1 MQTFRIAAVS
11 MNGRMG
17 QVDAVYADIER
28 YTQIAVDQ
36 GAKLVLYPE
45 VLIHGHNTP
54 NTWELAEKV
63 PNGPA
68 TDRLTA
74 IASKTGA
81 ILCVGLS
88 EKEDDIVFN
97 TQVLVG
103 PRGYI
108 GKQRK
113 IHMSRDEALFY
124 KGGRDLPV
132 FDLGFAKVGMV
143 ICYDQMFPELSR
155 ILTLKGAEVLLMPAA
170 ARLKTWTEDAAS
182 QQAAR
187 RVAANYYLTQI
198 PCRARE
204 NATFCVVADQA
215 GLAGTVSRYPAN
227 SPLQPYHPGGAFI
240 FDPKGDCIAS
250 TQAERIVDD
259 MVVATLDAAAINEVR
274 SDANFTI
281 RTRRPELFAELVKEQ
296 TKS

>member
-17 QVDAVYADIER
+17 EMDAVLEDIDR
-28 YTQIAVDQ
+28 YTRIAVEH
-36 GAKLVLYPE
+36 GARLVLYPE

-54 NTWELAEKV
+54 NTWELAERV
-63 PNGPA
+63 PEGPSIQKLA
-68 TDRLTA
+68 V
-74 IASKTGA
+74 IAKKHGA
-81 ILCVGLS
+81 VLCVGLS

-103 PRGYI
+103 PEGYI

-155 ILTLKGAEVLLMPAA
+155 ILAIKGAEVLLMPAA
-170 ARLKTWTEDAAS
+170 ARLKTWGDDPTS
-182 QQAAR
+182 QQTAR

-204 NATFCVVADQA
+204 NATFCAVADQA
-215 GLAGTVSRYPAN
+215 GLAGLVARYPAT
-227 SPLQPYHPGGAFI
+227 SPLQPFHPGGAFL
-240 FDPKGDCIAS
+240 FDPRGDCIAS
-250 TQAERIVDD
+250 TQSERIVDD
-259 MVVATLDAAAINEVR
+259 LVVATLDAAVINDVR
-274 SDANFTI
+274 SDANFTL
-281 RTRRPELFAELVKEQ
+281 RTRRPELFDELVREQ
-296 TKS
+296 VKC